1 MSICG
6 TRRKGVGTIVG
17 ASFFLLILTAGFAT
31 YFLTIREEMSLQDV
45 IKERNIFDLDKAQ
58 EKIEVL
64 GLYIENTGNFVLEAS
79 NEGVKTVTIKYVG
92 VCKESEPTKTP
103 SYYNVDLAIKSL
115 EYINYTF
122 PSIILNNEE
131 QYVIQ
136 FLTEKG
142 NIIKARCPSSLRE
155 VNEDEVNEIIEE
167 HFTGYVGNITLQY
180 GTFQWALRNPKE
192 QVTGFN
198 WVTDWSIPEGP
209 QLVLRVNITN
219 VSNSTYVLDDSTSIN
234 IQSLIGSNF
243 ANFYIVF
250 NEGTYSE
257 PYLGTY
263 DGNNV
268 VELSPWQTE
277 TLYFCVSVP
286 GGSVNDGGKASK
298 INFDGQAMA
307 ILLVLDNSKNY
318 GQSLPFIGLEIY

>member
-1 MSICG
+1 M
-6 TRRKGVGTIVG
+6 
-17 ASFFLLILTAGFAT
+17 
-31 YFLTIREEMSLQDV
+31 
-45 IKERNIFDLDKAQ
+45 
-58 EKIEVL
+58 
-64 GLYIENTGNFVLEAS
+64 
-79 NEGVKTVTIKYVG
+79 
-92 VCKESEPTKTP
+92 
-103 SYYNVDLAIKSL
+103 
-115 EYINYTF
+115 
-122 PSIILNNEE
+122 
-131 QYVIQ
+131 
-136 FLTEKG
+136 
-142 NIIKARCPSSLRE
+142 
-155 VNEDEVNEIIEE
+155 
-167 HFTGYVGNITLQY
+167 
-180 GTFQWALRNPKE
+180 
-192 QVTGFN
+192 
-198 WVTDWSIPEGP
+198 
-209 QLVLRVNITN
+209 
-219 VSNSTYVLDDSTSIN
+219 N